1 MGSFPTSIF
10 ISPPTSHRGARFY
23 AFRPPVLYSPVAV
36 ARSAPSTLLSFIK
49 LAKSARDLKRSCG
62 WLAFFLVLVFLL
74 SAPEA
79 WAASSI
85 AGKLTN
91 LQGSVIV
98 APAGSK
104 NWQPAKLNQDLFVGD
119 AIKTGPDSKAAILC
133 VDESQLKLNENTL
146 LVLSDVAPSA
156 RLAWGE
162 VTPAKA
168 GETHNSRYKVLQ
180 GEIWLRNNLEK
191 FPFAVETPAVTAAI
205 RGTEFNLRVSGD
217 GTSYLVLLVGSL
229 QLTNDYGQVL
239 LAPGEEGIARPG
251 QAPTKRVIVQ
261 PADAVQWVLYYPG
274 IISYRDIPL
283 TSLPGES
290 RIFPGAPGLTALIQQ
305 GESAYDQGRMEEA
318 KQAAEAVLAKDPGNG
333 RALTLLGWISLQRQA
348 PEEAQAYF
356 HKISRMDDRAVIG
369 FALASYRLG
378 NITGA
383 YDLVRSAVQRVGATP
398 LLRTMEGYFA
408 LMVGRVDEAKQD
420 LEAAIRMQPQAVV
433 LARSLLAQI
442 YLVQDRKEAALSE
455 ASQALTKSSGSPMA
469 LFSLALV
476 KMAQFELPEAIQY
489 LEKALAADPD
499 FIVAYVYLAKV
510 WLGTEY
516 LGRAQKTIQKALQLA
531 PRDAQVLS
539 LAAFIRLAYRD
550 YSDAFQLWTRASRAD
565 PSFGE
570 PHLGLAIYHFRYR
583 DFRQGLAEML
593 TATLLEP
600 RVSIYQSELG
610 KALYQVH
617 AFDKALE
624 VMQYAKSLDPKDPT
638 PHFYR
643 GIALSDLNRPGEA
656 IQEIN
661 KSIELN
667 DNVAMFR
674 SRSLLDQDQ
683 SVRNTSLARS
693 YLQLG
698 LQAWAFSKAVT
709 AVNYHPYNSS
719 AHLFLRD
726 SYSTPDV
733 FLTTGQLL
741 TANNTE
747 RALFRLL
754 APANQNIFTNIPI
767 EQLDYLGLSND
778 YTYMFEM
785 PYARLVAEGG
795 IGAWEGKKSFQIHHG
810 QLYGGQPGAAFYGEA
825 RYIDSRANQKPSDT
839 DFTVFNGTSN
849 TYLLGG
855 GGKWEPT
862 VQGTLF
868 GFYQYINQKQS
879 DTSTLTQGVQIPQR
893 NFNLFNEHQS
903 LYELGYYYRFNPQ
916 VGTWAY
922 FAHGMIPVHTVDST
936 LQNFT
941 DFIFGFPIPITLK
954 QLESHTFD
962 TEFNNVQLQQN
973 LILGPH
979 NLIAGIDYFSGGNSQ
994 RTDLNTIATADLSAI
1009 QPGLSITEQTNQL
1022 TDFRPPFRAQSFY
1035 LMDYWRLRQ
1044 NLVLELGV
1052 FNDFSK
1058 DVRNNFQ
1065 ETISTSLWSPRF
1077 GANYQFALKDTQNT
1091 LRLALERHLTTHQIF
1106 QPLLVT
1112 SEIAGFPWAIDVN
1125 TGSEVRQAGFAWET
1139 QWNPKTFT
1147 TLRLNAL
1154 RVATPDFI
1162 TDDSGVDRRVWH
1174 DWGRY
1179 QGSIALNRILTSSLG
1194 LSMGVQVKRVVPDL
1208 SFQTDFFPSIL
1219 KDYSEVDSFIGL
1231 AYMSPQGWLAR
1242 VKPLLVQQYLKNTG
1256 HRADAPFVIM
1266 DMALGRE
1273 FPNKRGLAL
1282 FEIQNLFNRQPF
1294 YSLEPVRSLEFPTQ
1308 RRFVFRL
1315 ALYF

>member
-1 MGSFPTSIF
+1 MG
-10 ISPPTSHRGARFY
+10 
-23 AFRPPVLYSPVAV
+23 
-36 ARSAPSTLLSFIK
+36 K
-49 LAKSARDLKRSCG
+49 LASDLRHPCG
-62 WLAFFLVLVFLL
+62 WLTFLLVLGLWLL
-74 SAPEA
+74 SGSEA
-79 WAASSI
+79 RAASAL
-85 AGKLTN
+85 AGKLIN
-91 LQGSVIV
+91 LQGSVTV
-98 APAGSK
+98 ALAGSRV
-104 NWQPAKLNQDLFVGD
+104 WQPAKLNQDLFVSD
-119 AIKTGPDSKAAILC
+119 AIQTGPDSKAAILC

-146 LVLSDVAPSA
+146 LVLNNVAPST
-156 RLAWGE
+156 RLGYAE
-162 VTPAKA
+162 ITPARA
-168 GETHNSRYKVLQ
+168 GETASSLYKVLH
-180 GEIWLRNNLEK
+180 GEIWLRNNKEK

-205 RGTEFNLRVSGD
+205 RGTEFNLRVARD
-217 GTSYLVLLVGSL
+217 GTSYLTLLGGSL

-239 LAPGEEGIARPG
+239 LGAGEEGMARPG
-251 QAPTKRVIVQ
+251 QAPTKRVLVQ

-274 IISYRDIPL
+274 IFSYRDIPL
-283 TSLPGES
+283 TSLPGE
-290 RIFPGAPGLTALIQQ
+290 RRLAPGPPALASLIDQ
-305 GESAYDQGRMEEA
+305 GESAYNRGRLEEA
-318 KQAAEAVLAKDPGNG
+318 RQAAEAVLAKDPGNG
-333 RALTLLGWISLQRQA
+333 RALTLLGWVSLQRQA
-348 PEEAQAYF
+348 PEEARGYF
-356 HKISRMDDRAVIG
+356 LKVSSLDDRAAIG
-369 FALASYRLG
+369 LALATYRQG
-378 NITGA
+378 DVTGA
-383 YDLVRSAVQRVGATP
+383 YNLLKSASQKVGATP

-408 LMVGRVDEAKQD
+408 LMVGRADEARQD
-420 LEAAIRMQPQAVV
+420 LEAAISMQPQAAA
-433 LARSLLAQI
+433 LPRSLLAQI
-442 YLVQDRKEAALSE
+442 YLVQNRKEAALSE
-455 ASQALTKSSGSPMA
+455 ATKALAESSGSPMA

-476 KMAQFELPEAIQY
+476 KMARFELPEATRY
-489 LEKALAADPD
+489 LEKSLAADPG
-499 FIVAYVYLAKV
+499 FIIAYVYLAKV
-510 WLGTEY
+510 WLGSEY
-516 LGRAQKTIQKALQLA
+516 LGRARKTIQKALDLA
-531 PRDAQVLS
+531 PRNPQVLS
-539 LAAFIRLAYRD
+539 LAGFIRLAYRD
-550 YSDAFQLWTRASRAD
+550 YGEAGRLWLRALKAD
-565 PSFGE
+565 PGFSE

-583 DFRQGLAEML
+583 DFHRGLEEML
-593 TATLLEP
+593 TATLLDP

-610 KALYQVH
+610 KALYQVR

-643 GIALSDLNRPGEA
+643 GVALSDLNRPGEA

-683 SVRNTSLARS
+683 AVRNTSLARA

-698 LQAWAFSKAVT
+698 LDQWSFSKAVT

-726 SYSTPDV
+726 SYSTQDV
-733 FLTTGQLL
+733 FLNTGQLF

-767 EQLDYLGLSND
+767 EGLDYLGLSND

-795 IGAWEGKKSFQIHHG
+795 IGAWEGKKSYQIDHG
-810 QLYGGQPGAAFYGEA
+810 QLYGGLPGAAFYGEA

-839 DFTVFNGTSN
+839 NFDTFSGTNS
-849 TYLLGG
+849 TYLLAG

-862 VQGTLF
+862 VQGTFF
-868 GFYQYINQKQS
+868 GFYQYLNTKQS
-879 DTSTLTQGVQIPQR
+879 DNLTLSQGVPVPSRISDSVSER
-893 NFNLFNEHQS
+893 QS

-916 VGTWAY
+916 VGFWAY
-922 FAHGMIPVHTVDST
+922 FAHGAIPLHTVASS
-936 LQNFT
+936 LQSYT
-941 DFIFGFPIPITLK
+941 DTSLGFPIPVSVQ
-954 QLESHTFD
+954 QLLNHTFD

-973 LILGPH
+973 LILGQH
-979 NLIAGIDYFSGGNSQ
+979 NLIAGLDYFSGNNIQ
-994 RTDLNTIATADLSAI
+994 KTDLDTTTTIDLSAI
-1009 QPGLSITEQTNQL
+1009 QPGLIITDQTSQFSN
-1022 TDFRPPFRAQSFY
+1022 FRPPFRAYSFY
-1035 LMDYWRLRQ
+1035 LQDYWRLRQ

-1052 FNDFSK
+1052 FNDYSK
-1058 DVRNNFQ
+1058 DVRDTFQ
-1065 ETISTSLWSPRF
+1065 PNISTTLWSPRF
-1077 GANYQFALKDTQNT
+1077 GANYQFAIRGTQQT
-1091 LRLALERHLTTHQIF
+1091 LRLALERHLTTHQLF

-1154 RVATPDFI
+1154 RVATPDFV
-1162 TDDSGVDRRVWH
+1162 TDDSETARGVWH
-1174 DWGRY
+1174 DWQRY
-1179 QGSIALNRILTSSLG
+1179 QGAIVLNRILTTSLG

-1208 SFQTDFFPSIL
+1208 SFQTDFFPSAL
-1219 KDYSEVDSFIGL
+1219 QDYTEVDSFIGL
-1231 AYMSPQGWLAR
+1231 AYMSRQGWLAR
-1242 VKPLLVQQYLKNTG
+1242 IKPLLVQQYLKNPG

-1266 DMALGRE
+1266 NMSLGRE

-1294 YSLEPVRSLEFPTQ
+1294 YSLEPARSLEFLTQ